1 MWGVVSMRGTKAKI
15 SNRFVIYESDGTTIE
30 EEGAFP
36 VDWID
41 VREHRD
47 RELKETDF
55 WASKDLTMS
64 QAKKDYR
71 AFLRDLP
78 SNYATPQEA
87 IDAWMAYEIPE

>member
-1 MWGVVSMRGTKAKI
+1 MWGVANMRGTKAKI

-30 EEGAFP
+30 EEGVSP

-64 QAKKDYR
+64 QAKKNYR

>member
-1 MWGVVSMRGTKAKI
+1 MRGTKAKI

-30 EEGAFP
+30 EEGVFP

-64 QAKKDYR
+64 QSKKDYR
-71 AFLRDLP
+71 KFLRDLP
-78 SNYATPQEA
+78 SNYPTPQEA
-87 IDAWMAYEIPE
+87 IEAWLAYEIPE

>member
-1 MWGVVSMRGTKAKI
+1 MRGTKAKI

-30 EEGAFP
+30 EEGIFP
-36 VDWID
+36 IDWMD

-78 SNYATPQEA
+78 SNYATPSRS
-87 IDAWMAYEIPE
+87 D

>member
-1 MWGVVSMRGTKAKI
+1 MRGTKAKI
-15 SNRFVIYESDGTTIE
+15 SNKFVIYESDGITIE
-30 EEGAFP
+30 EEGTFY

-41 VREHRD
+41 VREHRN

-78 SNYATPQEA
+78 SNYDTPQEA

>member
-1 MWGVVSMRGTKAKI
+1 MRGTKAKI
-15 SNRFVIYESDGTTIE
+15 SNKFVIYESDGITIE
-30 EEGAFP
+30 EEGTFH

-41 VREHRD
+41 VREHRN

-78 SNYATPQEA
+78 SNYDTPQEA